1 MVYFW
6 FDKHRMRR
14 CHYAMQR
21 PRLSLTSSHAYKL
34 KVGFHIF
41 HVVLLNNHLF
51 SFFPSEGEKFHYL
64 VMSVVVTAVK
74 QGLRMRLEVRQR
86 WKYRIIFM

>member
-1 MVYFW
+1 
-6 FDKHRMRR
+6 MRR

-21 PRLSLTSSHAYKL
+21 PRLSLTSSHAYKW

-41 HVVLLNNHLF
+41 HVVLLNNRL
-51 SFFPSEGEKFHYL
+51 FPSEGEKFHYL

-86 WKYRIIFM
+86 

>member
-1 MVYFW
+1 
-6 FDKHRMRR
+6 MRR

-21 PRLSLTSSHAYKL
+21 PRLSLTSLHAYKW

-41 HVVLLNNHLF
+41 HVVLINNRLF
-51 SFFPSEGEKFHYL
+51 SFFFPSEGEKFHYL

-86 WKYRIIFM
+86 